1 MSEESS
7 RIAVGTTS
15 ISQTLQASSSVLHEA
30 VSRFKVW
37 FSCRG
42 YMNSPSPLRY
52 PLFRALWVASLIAN
66 TCFWMQSVG
75 AAWLMVTLS
84 GSALMVAL
92 IQTAI
97 SLPAFFFGLPA
108 GVLADLLSRRWLLVA
123 IHVGMLLVGILL
135 VLLGDLLAPWGLLAL
150 VFLMG
155 VGTALSLPT
164 CQASIADTVP
174 KAALVPAIAIN
185 SVAYNA
191 ARALGPAIAGLVIV
205 RLGVEAVF
213 ILNLAMLLFVLGIF
227 IFRYKPRPVPVIAPE
242 RMSGAMATGL
252 RFIRHAQHLH
262 GYLYR
267 AIAFVGCASALWAL
281 LPLLAVSVADGSS
294 AVYGYL
300 LACLGLGAVVGGLL
314 LNRMRAWF
322 TSFDALLRFAA
333 VSFAGC
339 MLAVAWLPVLPL
351 VGLALVVAG
360 LAWIA
365 FSSTLNAA
373 FQSHLPS
380 ALRARSI
387 AVLLLAFQGAMALG
401 GLLWGGLAEAVGVP
415 RALSVAALCIGPG
428 LLWAHRHGIAT
439 SLGVESRGG
448 E

>member
-1 MSEESS
+1 
-7 RIAVGTTS
+7 
-15 ISQTLQASSSVLHEA
+15 
-30 VSRFKVW
+30 
-37 FSCRG
+37 
-42 YMNSPSPLRY
+42 MNSPSPLRY
-52 PLFRALWVASLIAN
+52 SLFRALWIASLIAN
-66 TCFWMQSVG
+66 TGFWMQSVG
-75 AAWLMVTLS
+75 AAWLMVNLS

-97 SLPAFFFGLPA
+97 SLPVVFFGLPA

-123 IHVGMLLVGILL
+123 IHAGMLLVGGLL
-135 VLLGDLLAPWGLLAL
+135 MLLGDLLTPWGLLSL

-155 VGTALSLPT
+155 VGMALSLPT
-164 CQASIADTVP
+164 YQASIADTVP
-174 KAALVPAIAIN
+174 RAVLVPAIAIN

-191 ARALGPAIAGLVIV
+191 ARALGPAIAGLAIV

-213 ILNLAMLLFVLGIF
+213 VLNLGMLLFVLGIF
-227 IFRYKPRPVPVIAPE
+227 IFCYKPRPVRITAPE

-267 AIAFVGCASALWAL
+267 AIVFVGCASALWAL
-281 LPLLAVSVADGSS
+281 LPLLAVSVADGDS

-333 VSFAGC
+333 ALFAGC
-339 MLAVAWLPVLPL
+339 MLAVAWLPVLL
-351 VGLALVVAG
+351 LMGLALVAAG

-373 FQSHLPS
+373 FQSHLP
-380 ALRARSI
+380 AELRARSI

-401 GLLWGGLAEAVGVP
+401 GLLWGGLAEVIGVP

-428 LLWAHRHGIAT
+428 LLWANRHWVAT
-439 SLGVESRGG
+439 SLGVDSRGG
-448 E
+448 K

>member
-1 MSEESS
+1 
-7 RIAVGTTS
+7 
-15 ISQTLQASSSVLHEA
+15 
-30 VSRFKVW
+30 
-37 FSCRG
+37 
-42 YMNSPSPLRY
+42 MNSPSPLRY

-66 TCFWMQSVG
+66 TGFWMQSVG

-92 IQTAI
+92 LQTAI

-108 GVLADLLSRRWLLVA
+108 GVFADLLNRRWLLVA
-123 IHVGMLLVGILL
+123 IHVAMLLVAGLLLL
-135 VLLGDLLAPWGLLAL
+135 VLLGDLLVPWGLLGL

-155 VGTALSLPT
+155 VGTALSLPA

-174 KAALVPAIAIN
+174 ATALVPAIAIN

-191 ARALGPAIAGLVIV
+191 ARALGPAIAGLLIV

-213 ILNLAMLLFVLGIF
+213 VLNLAMLLLVLGMF
-227 IFRYKPRPVPVIAPE
+227 IFRYKPRIVPITAPE
-242 RMSGAMATGL
+242 PMNGAMATGL
-252 RFIRHAQHLH
+252 RFIRHARHLH

-267 AIAFVGCASALWAL
+267 VVAFVGGGSALWAL
-281 LPLLAVSVADGSS
+281 LPLLAAGVADGDS

-314 LNRMRAWF
+314 LNRIRAWF

-333 VSFAGC
+333 VSFGAC

-351 VGLALVVAG
+351 MGLALVVAG

-373 FQSHLPS
+373 FQSHLPA

-387 AVLLLAFQGAMALG
+387 AVLLLAFQGTMALG
-401 GLLWGGLAEAVGVP
+401 GLLWG
-415 RALSVAALCIGPG
+415 
-428 LLWAHRHGIAT
+428 
-439 SLGVESRGG
+439 
-448 E
+448 